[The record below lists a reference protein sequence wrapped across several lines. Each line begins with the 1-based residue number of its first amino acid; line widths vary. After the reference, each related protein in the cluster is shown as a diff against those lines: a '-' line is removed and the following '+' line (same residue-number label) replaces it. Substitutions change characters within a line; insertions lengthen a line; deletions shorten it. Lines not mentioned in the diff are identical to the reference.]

1 MITFRYRTLMVFAA
15 GFAVALIGV
24 FAFQSWRAE
33 AAPRRQRHHLHTNHP
48 VSPARHPPVGRI
60 LSTH

>member
-15 GFAVALIGV
+15 GFAVALIAV

-33 AAPRRQRHHLHTNHP
+33 AAEGD
-48 VSPARHPPVGRI
+48 PVGGPVAMR
-60 LSTH
+60 LWVGGSGSSVGRTRLG